1 MNLSMLESHHQTL
14 AIVQQLASIL
24 EAVMTANVTMVTRVM
39 VQRATTST
47 NVHFFYTI
55 VQNIQVV
62 SMRSHSLSVTVA
74 KVTKNKMIFVL
85 ILTSAVASMRFGC
98 TFFIHFISTGDHI

>member
-1 MNLSMLESHHQTL
+1 
-14 AIVQQLASIL
+14 
-24 EAVMTANVTMVTRVM
+24 MTANVTMGTRVM

-62 SMRSHSLSVTVA
+62 SMKSHSLSVTVA
-74 KVTKNKMIFVL
+74 RVTQNKVIFVL

-98 TFFIHFISTGDHI
+98 TFFIQFYFYRRSHMRVQLIKVPS